1 MQKGEKHMQ
10 RMMAN
15 LMTAVLCVLM
25 AGCSTSAGKEETEG
39 TALKRIGIIQL
50 MEHTSLNQIHDA
62 VMNELSALGYEDGV
76 NCRIDYENAQGD
88 TNNLTTI
95 VQTMEGNGEDVV
107 IAITTPAAQAA
118 MALSDTTPIVFTAV
132 TDPIAAGLVES
143 LDKTDK
149 NITGTSDAV
158 DVTSIMDLAMEF
170 VPGAKTV
177 GYIYNPGE
185 DNSVS
190 NLKKLQAY
198 CDEKGLSVETAGIT
212 SSSELQT
219 AAQTICQKVD
229 IIFVGNDNTVAE
241 AMPVLSNTAIAN
253 GIPVFTG
260 ADSMVKDGGLAT
272 KGIDYTQLG
281 KESAD
286 MADMILQG
294 TPVSDIPVRVYA
306 EDLYIYVN
314 TKTADALGIE
324 IPSSVTADAK
334 YVEVN

>member
-1 MQKGEKHMQ
+1 MK
-10 RMMAN
+10 RMMAKI
-15 LMTAVLCVLM
+15 MTTVLCVLM
-25 AGCSTSAGKEETEG
+25 AGCSTSAGTEETEG
-39 TALKRIGIIQL
+39 TSLKRIGIIQL

-62 VMNELSALGYEDGV
+62 VMDELSSLGYEDGV
-76 NCRIDYENAQGD
+76 NCEIDYENAQGD

-95 VQTMEGNGEDVV
+95 VQTMEGDGEDVV

-170 VPGAKTV
+170 VPDAKTV

-253 GIPVFTG
+253 KIPVFTG

-314 TKTADALGIE
+314 TKTAEALGIE
-324 IPSSVTADAK
+324 IPSSITADAK